1 MSNVTISFDV
11 IGSVQQELNILQEDL
26 STEKLIEKLNTGE
39 YLTTLE
45 VSHPDLNTTKR
56 SIVYFDEEGNE
67 VEIAEI
73 LSQTVCGDMEY
84 TRFQLET
91 LD

>member
-1 MSNVTISFDV
+1 MSNITISFDI

-56 SIVYFDEEGNE
+56 CIVYFDEEGNE

-73 LSQTVCGDMEY
+73 LSQTVTDDTEY
-84 TRFQLET
+84 TQFQLET